1 MAQADLLVDLLKTAT
16 TGDQPTFRKVA
27 EELIQEEKAKGHRI
41 LADRLTRALQPNAFQ
56 AGRSA
61 VPKPINGNNNGLH
74 KNLFYEITP
83 ERNLDSLVL
92 PEKIRTQIQELVEEQ
107 HRAELLHAHSL
118 CARNRIL
125 LAGPPGNGKTTLAEA
140 LAFELMYPLIVIRY
154 ETLVGSYLGETSSRL
169 KSVLD
174 YARTQRCVLFFD
186 EFETLGKERGDTH
199 ETGEIKRVVSTLL
212 LQLDEMPDYVVVAA
226 SNHPELL
233 DKAVWRR
240 FQLRIELP
248 IPTREHLTRYI
259 ASIGHRCDVNF
270 GYEPETLAKH
280 LLGLNFA
287 ETEEFCLGVVRR
299 AVLDMKTEDAYQITL
314 LKLEQWQGRLKPTS
328 DKDTETSK
336 EAIGPEWLGERNG
349 SGSATIPEFP
359 VATV

>member
-16 TGDQPTFRKVA
+16 SGDQLAFRKAA
-27 EELIQEEKAKGHRI
+27 EGLIQEEKQKGHRL
-41 LADRLTRALQPNAFQ
+41 LAERLTKALQSNAARSMRPPATKA
-56 AGRSA
+56 AG
-61 VPKPINGNNNGLH
+61 GNPH
-74 KNLFYEITP
+74 KDLFYEITP
-83 ERNLDSLVL
+83 ERSLGSLVL
-92 PEKIRTQIQELVEEQ
+92 PEKIRTQIRELVEEQ
-107 HRAELLHAHSL
+107 HRAELLHAHNL
-118 CARNRIL
+118 RARSRVL

-199 ETGEIKRVVSTLL
+199 ETGEIKRVVSSLL
-212 LQLDEMPDYVVVAA
+212 LQLDEMPDYVVVVAA

-248 IPTREHLTRYI
+248 VPTREQLSQFI
-259 ASIGHRCDVNF
+259 AAIGQRCSVNF
-270 GYEPETLAKH
+270 GYAPETLAKH

-287 ETEEFCLGVVRR
+287 EAEEFCLGVIRR
-299 AVLDMKTEDAYQITL
+299 AVLDMRTENAQGVTK
-314 LKLEQWQGRLKPTS
+314 LKLEQWKGRLRPVSNEGASTA
-328 DKDTETSK
+328 K
-336 EAIGPEWLGERNG
+336 EGENY
-349 SGSATIPEFP
+349 
-359 VATV
+359 

>member
-1 MAQADLLVDLLKTAT
+1 
-16 TGDQPTFRKVA
+16 
-27 EELIQEEKAKGHRI
+27 
-41 LADRLTRALQPNAFQ
+41 
-56 AGRSA
+56 
-61 VPKPINGNNNGLH
+61 
-74 KNLFYEITP
+74 
-83 ERNLDSLVL
+83 
-92 PEKIRTQIQELVEEQ
+92 
-107 HRAELLHAHSL
+107 LHAHNL
-118 CARNRIL
+118 RARNRLL

-199 ETGEIKRVVSTLL
+199 ETGEIKRVVSTMLM
-212 LQLDEMPDYVVVAA
+212 QLDEMPDYVVVVAA

-248 IPTREHLTRYI
+248 IPTRDQLTNYI
-259 ASIGHRCDVNF
+259 ASIGNRCGVNF
-270 GYEPETLAKH
+270 GYEPATLAKH

-287 ETEEFCLGVVRR
+287 EAEEFCLGVVRR
-299 AVLDMKTEDAYQITL
+299 AVLDLKTENAQQVTK
-314 LKLEQWQGRLKPTS
+314 LKLEQWKGRLRPVSNEGAST
-328 DKDTETSK
+328 TK
-336 EAIGPEWLGERNG
+336 EGGNR
-349 SGSATIPEFP
+349 
-359 VATV
+359 

>member
-1 MAQADLLVDLLKTAT
+1 MAQADLLVDLVKNAT
-16 TGDQPTFRKVA
+16 SGNQLAFRKAA
-27 EELIQEEKAKGHRI
+27 EGLIQEEKQKGHRL
-41 LADRLTRALQPNAFQ
+41 LAERLTKALQPTAAQ
-56 AGRSA
+56 AVRPPATRATSSS
-61 VPKPINGNNNGLH
+61 PH
-74 KNLFYEITP
+74 KDLFYEITP
-83 ERNLDSLVL
+83 ERNLGSLVL
-92 PEKIRTQIQELVEEQ
+92 PEKIRAQLQELVEEQ
-107 HRAELLHAHSL
+107 HRAELLHAHNL
-118 CARNRIL
+118 RARHRIL

-199 ETGEIKRVVSTLL
+199 ETGEIKRVVSSLL
-212 LQLDEMPDYVVVAA
+212 LQLDEMPDYVVVVAA

-248 IPTREHLTRYI
+248 TPTRGQLTQYI
-259 ASIGHRCDVNF
+259 ASIGQRSGVNF
-270 GYEPETLAKH
+270 GYEPATLAKH

-299 AVLDMKTEDAYQITL
+299 AVLDMKSEDAQQITK
-314 LKLEQWQGRLKPTS
+314 LKLAQWKGRLKPPA
-328 DKDTETSK
+328 DKNIEATK
-336 EAIGPEWLGERNG
+336 EAAQEGANC
-349 SGSATIPEFP
+349 
-359 VATV
+359 

>member
-1 MAQADLLVDLLKTAT
+1 MAQADLLVDLVKTAT
-16 TGDQPTFRKVA
+16 SGDQLAFRKAA
-27 EELIQEEKAKGHRI
+27 EGLIQEEKQKGHRL
-41 LADRLTRALQPNAFQ
+41 LAERLTKALQPSATQ
-56 AGRSA
+56 AARPTMAKAGMSS
-61 VPKPINGNNNGLH
+61 PNKE
-74 KNLFYEITP
+74 LFYEITP
-83 ERNLDSLVL
+83 ERNLGSLVL
-92 PEKIRTQIQELVEEQ
+92 PEKIRTQLQELVEEQ
-107 HRAELLHAHSL
+107 HRAELLHAHNL
-118 CARNRIL
+118 RARNRIL

-140 LAFELMYPLIVIRY
+140 LAFELMYPLVVIRY

-212 LQLDEMPDYVVVAA
+212 LQLDEMPDYVVVVAA

-248 IPTREHLTRYI
+248 TPTRQQLAHFI
-259 ASIGHRCDVNF
+259 ASTEQRCGVNF

-287 ETEEFCLGVVRR
+287 EAEEFCLGVVRR
-299 AVLDMKTEDAYQITL
+299 AVLDMKTENAQQVTK
-314 LKLEQWQGRLKPTS
+314 LKLEQWKGRLKPTTG
-328 DKDTETSK
+328 KDPVTAK
-336 EAIGPEWLGERNG
+336 EG
-349 SGSATIPEFP
+349 TIS
-359 VATV
+359 

>member
-1 MAQADLLVDLLKTAT
+1 MAQADLLVDLVKTAT
-16 TGDQPTFRKVA
+16 GGDQLAFRKVA
-27 EELIQEEKAKGHRI
+27 EGLIQEEKQKGHRI
-41 LADRLTRALQPNAFQ
+41 LADRLTKALHSNVTSVI
-56 AGRSA
+56 RNHSLKTSNSA
-61 VPKPINGNNNGLH
+61 VSKD
-74 KNLFYEITP
+74 LFYEITP
-83 ERNLDSLVL
+83 ERNLGSLVL
-92 PEKIRTQIQELVEEQ
+92 PTKIKSQIEELVEEQ
-107 HRAELLHAHSL
+107 HRAELLHAHNL
-118 CARNRIL
+118 RARNRIL

-169 KSVLD
+169 KDVLD

-212 LQLDEMPDYVVVAA
+212 LQLDDMPDYVVVVAA

-233 DKAVWRR
+233 DRAVWRR

-248 IPTREHLTRYI
+248 TPTREQLTQYI
-259 ASIGHRCDVNF
+259 TSIGQRCNVNF
-270 GYEPETLAKH
+270 GYEPATLAKH

-299 AVLDMKTEDAYQITL
+299 AVLDMKAENAKQVTKI
-314 LKLEQWQGRLKPTS
+314 KLEQWRRRLKPV
-328 DKDTETSK
+328 TEDK
-336 EAIGPEWLGERNG
+336 EAKGNEGVEL
-349 SGSATIPEFP
+349 
-359 VATV
+359 

>member
-1 MAQADLLVDLLKTAT
+1 MAQADLLVDLVKTAT
-16 TGDQPTFRKVA
+16 SGDQLAFRKAA
-27 EELIQEEKAKGHRI
+27 EGLIQEEKQKGHRLFAER
-41 LADRLTRALQPNAFQ
+41 LAKALQSYPAQ
-56 AGRSA
+56 TMC
-61 VPKPINGNNNGLH
+61 PPITKANNNPS
-74 KNLFYEITP
+74 KELFYEITP

-92 PEKIRTQIQELVEEQ
+92 PEKIKIQIKELIEEQ
-107 HRAELLHAHSL
+107 HRAELLHAHNL
-118 CARNRIL
+118 HARNRIL
-125 LAGPPGNGKTTLAEA
+125 LAGPPGNGKTTMAEA
-140 LAFELMYPLIVIRY
+140 MAFELMYPLIVIRY

-212 LQLDEMPDYVVVAA
+212 MQLDEMPDYVVVVAA

-248 IPTREHLTRYI
+248 PPTREQLTQYI
-259 ASIGHRCDVNF
+259 ASIGQRCNVNF
-270 GYEPETLAKH
+270 GYEPATLAKH

-299 AVLDMKTEDAYQITL
+299 AVLDMKTDNAQQVTK
-314 LKLEQWQGRLKPTS
+314 LKLEQWKGRLKPITNN
-328 DKDTETSK
+328 KTEIVEK
-336 EAIGPEWLGERNG
+336 GEKQ
-349 SGSATIPEFP
+349 
-359 VATV
+359 

>member
-16 TGDQPTFRKVA
+16 SGDQLAFRKAA
-27 EELIQEEKAKGHRI
+27 EGLIQEEKQKGHRL
-41 LADRLTRALQPNAFQ
+41 LAERLTRALQANAVQ
-56 AGRSA
+56 SVRPPAAKVNGSSA
-61 VPKPINGNNNGLH
+61 NKD
-74 KNLFYEITP
+74 LFYEITP
-83 ERNLDSLVL
+83 ERNLSSLVL
-92 PEKIRTQIQELVEEQ
+92 PEKIRNQIQELVEEQ
-107 HRAELLHAHSL
+107 HRAELLHAHNL
-118 CARNRIL
+118 RARNRIL

-212 LQLDEMPDYVVVAA
+212 LQLDEMPDYVVVVAA

-233 DKAVWRR
+233 DRAVWRR

-248 IPTREHLTRYI
+248 TPTREQLTHYI
-259 ASIGHRCDVNF
+259 TSIGQRCSVNF
-270 GYEPETLAKH
+270 GYEPATLAKH

-299 AVLDMKTEDAYQITL
+299 AVLDMKTENAQQVTK
-314 LKLEQWQGRLKPTS
+314 LKLEQWKGRLKPIS
-328 DKDTETSK
+328 DEGTAMANEGAD
-336 EAIGPEWLGERNG
+336 R
-349 SGSATIPEFP
+349 
-359 VATV
+359 

>member
-16 TGDQPTFRKVA
+16 SGDQLAFRKAA
-27 EELIQEEKAKGHRI
+27 EGLIQEEKQKGHRL
-41 LADRLTRALQPNAFQ
+41 LAERLTKALQPNVTQ
-56 AGRSA
+56 SMRSLA
-61 VPKPINGNNNGLH
+61 SKVTGSNLNKD
-74 KNLFYEITP
+74 LFYEITP
-83 ERNLDSLVL
+83 ERSLGSLVL
-92 PEKIRTQIQELVEEQ
+92 PEKISTQLRELVEEQ
-107 HRAELLHAHSL
+107 HRAELLHAHNL
-118 CARNRIL
+118 RARNRIL
-125 LAGPPGNGKTTLAEA
+125 LAGSPGNGKTTLAEA
-140 LAFELMYPLIVIRY
+140 LAYELMYPLIVIRY

-212 LQLDEMPDYVVVAA
+212 MQLDEMPDYVVVVAA

-233 DKAVWRR
+233 DRAVWRR

-248 IPTREHLTRYI
+248 IPTREQLTQYI
-259 ASIGHRCDVNF
+259 ASIGQQYGVNF
-270 GYEPETLAKH
+270 GYEAATLAKH

-299 AVLDMKTEDAYQITL
+299 AVLDLKTKNAQQVTK
-314 LKLEQWQGRLKPTS
+314 LKLEQWRGRLNPAINNNAATTKG
-328 DKDTETSK
+328 
-336 EAIGPEWLGERNG
+336 EANH
-349 SGSATIPEFP
+349 
-359 VATV
+359 

>member
-1 MAQADLLVDLLKTAT
+1 MAQADLLVDLVKTAT
-16 TGDQPTFRKVA
+16 SGDQLAFRKAA
-27 EELIQEEKAKGHRI
+27 EGLIQEEKQKGHR
-41 LADRLTRALQPNAFQ
+41 LLVERLIKALQPNAAQ
-56 AGRSA
+56 AVRPQTLKATSSS
-61 VPKPINGNNNGLH
+61 PH
-74 KNLFYEITP
+74 KDLFYEITP
-83 ERNLDSLVL
+83 ERNLADLVL
-92 PEKIRTQIQELVEEQ
+92 PEKIRMQIQELVEEQ
-107 HRAELLHAHSL
+107 HRAELLHAHNL
-118 CARNRIL
+118 RARNRIL

-199 ETGEIKRVVSTLL
+199 ETGEIKRVVSSLL
-212 LQLDEMPDYVVVAA
+212 LQLDEMPDYVVVVAA

-248 IPTREHLTRYI
+248 TPTREQLSQFI
-259 ASIGHRCDVNF
+259 AAIGQRCGMNF

-287 ETEEFCLGVVRR
+287 EAEEFCLGVVRR
-299 AVLDMKTEDAYQITL
+299 AVLDMKTENAQQVTK
-314 LKLEQWQGRLKPTS
+314 LKLEQWKGRL
-328 DKDTETSK
+328 
-336 EAIGPEWLGERNG
+336 R
-349 SGSATIPEFP
+349 P
-359 VATV
+359 VAYEGVATAKEGVNR

>member
-16 TGDQPTFRKVA
+16 SGDQLAFRKVA
-27 EELIQEEKAKGHRI
+27 EGLIQEEKSKGHRI
-41 LADRLTRALQPNAFQ
+41 LAERLAKAMQTNAVQ
-56 AGRSA
+56 AARPA
-61 VPKPINGNNNGLH
+61 AAKMNGGSMN
-74 KNLFYEITP
+74 KDLFYEITP

-92 PEKIRTQIQELVEEQ
+92 PAKIKAQVQELIEEQ
-107 HRAELLHAHSL
+107 HRSELLHAHNL
-118 CARNRIL
+118 RARNRIL

-140 LAFELMYPLIVIRY
+140 VAFELMYPLIVIRY

-199 ETGEIKRVVSTLL
+199 ETGEIKRVVSSLL
-212 LQLDEMPDYVVVAA
+212 LQLDDMPDYVVVIAA

-248 IPTREHLTRYI
+248 TPTREQLTQYI
-259 ASIGHRCDVNF
+259 TSIGQRCSINF
-270 GYEPETLAKH
+270 GYAPETLAKH

-287 ETEEFCLGVVRR
+287 EAEEFCLGVVRR
-299 AVLDMKTEDAYQITL
+299 AVLDMKTENAKSLTL
-314 LKLEQWQGRLKPTS
+314 LKLEQWKDRFKPVTATTPITTN
-328 DKDTETSK
+328 K
-336 EAIGPEWLGERNG
+336 GE
-349 SGSATIPEFP
+349 
-359 VATV
+359 